1 MASETESE
9 SRPARQRMPFIAF
22 LPVVIFA
29 ILAIVFFGVLTSGR
43 DVSEIPSALIGQQAP
58 SLDLPPLEGLT
69 RAGAPVP
76 ALTDAMLDGK
86 LTLVNVWASWC
97 VPCRQEH
104 PLLMELANDDR
115 IRVVGVNYKDKN
127 ANALRFLGELGNP
140 YAAVGV
146 DPNGAAAIDWG
157 VYGIPESFLVAPDGE
172 IVFKQTGPFSPTNIT
187 RDLMPAVEKA
197 LAGS

>member
-1 MASETESE
+1 MASDAEND
-9 SRPARQRMPFIAF
+9 SRPAGRRMPFIAF

-58 SLDLPPLEGLT
+58 SLDLPPLEGLS
-69 RAGAPVP
+69 RDGAPVP
-76 ALTDAMLDGK
+76 ALSDAMVNGQ

-172 IVFKQTGPFSPTNIT
+172 IVFKQVGPLSPTSIT

>member
-1 MASETESE
+1 MAAETENDSN
-9 SRPARQRMPFIAF
+9 PAGRRMPFIAF

-69 RAGAPVP
+69 RDGAPVP
-76 ALTDAMLDGK
+76 ALTDEIVDGQ

-157 VYGIPESFLVAPDGE
+157 VYGIPESFLVAPNGE
-172 IVFKQTGPFSPTNIT
+172 IVFKQVGPFSPTSIA

>member
-1 MASETESE
+1 MAAETESE
-9 SRPARQRMPFIAF
+9 SRPARRRMPFIAF

-69 RAGAPVP
+69 RAGVSVP
-76 ALTDAMLDGK
+76 ALTDAMVDGK

-172 IVFKQTGPFSPTNIT
+172 IVFKQVGPFSPTSIA